1 MSRVN
6 IQDELN
12 LLVAAVTLAQS
23 KGAYSLEEAEQVSQ
37 CVKSLKNKLN
47 PPTPPPS
54 PPPTPKNLTRQKR
67 EQLLSIEE
75 DEDLELA

>member
-37 CVKSLKNKLN
+37 CVKSLKAKLN
-47 PPTPPPS
+47 PPTPPLS
-54 PPPTPKNLTRQKR
+54 PRPLTRQKR
-67 EQLLSIEE
+67 ESLLGI